1 MTNHQ
6 INAQAILFL
15 RIRRPGSF
23 GSDLQAEQR
32 QLAAQRDA
40 CRQIADYLGLTV
52 IREYVEAGGTG
63 SIWRRPALRLLLE
76 ELRALRDAAYVITTH
91 LDHLART
98 TANRQALE
106 LELEAAG
113 AQLILAHEFQTTRA
127 HQEEVTV

>member
-1 MTNHQ
+1 MSSLVMFSCQPYSSNVCGLRFRMCRPWLISFMSQLKPWPLVWKNSAFWVKPNPSRAIISVALLSPLKHDERSQLVTNHQ

-52 IREYVEAGGTG
+52 I
-63 SIWRRPALRLLLE
+63 
-76 ELRALRDAAYVITTH
+76 
-91 LDHLART
+91 
-98 TANRQALE
+98 
-106 LELEAAG
+106 
-113 AQLILAHEFQTTRA
+113 
-127 HQEEVTV
+127 